1 MSPLSAFIFAVIAI
15 TIQLWLFTLRRL
27 RGAIV
32 GSPTDNE
39 IVNFK
44 SSEKRYW
51 VNAELTN
58 GRLAMMGF

>member
-1 MSPLSAFIFAVIAI
+1 MSPLSALIIVVIAI
-15 TIQLWLFTLRRL
+15 TIQFSLFTLRRL
-27 RGAIV
+27 KEPIV

-51 VNAELTN
+51 FNAELTN
-58 GRLAMMGF
+58 RRFAMMGF